1 MSARILLQFPEGL
14 KTKALAE
21 AARLERAGNE
31 VFVSS
36 SPCYGACDLALDEA
50 RALRAD
56 KIIHFGHAEFLKLK
70 PNSKIKIEYIEYPMK
85 VNHARALK
93 KALALLANYKRI
105 GLVTT
110 VQHVGQIV
118 EIRRFL
124 EKNGKKVFIGKGT
137 RTKYTGQIL
146 GCDFEAAAR
155 VEREVDCFIYFGGGV
170 FHSLGMRVHR
180 PVLAVDP
187 FSGGVRWMDE
197 EIKKAEKRR
206 KFGMM
211 RAAEAKTF
219 GILVSTKIGQF
230 AVARA
235 QKIKKILE
243 RKGRRALI
251 LVSNEINPEALMN
264 FRAFECYVNTACPRI
279 REDYERFDKP
289 VINYEDAVEL
299 AGMLSS
305 R

>member
-1 MSARILLQFPEGL
+1 MPRVLLQFPEGL
-14 KTKALAE
+14 KSKALAE

-36 SPCYGACDLALDEA
+36 SPCYGACDLALEEA
-50 RALRAD
+50 RALRAE

-70 PNSKIKIEYIEYPMK
+70 PKNKIRIEYVEYPMK
-85 VNHARALK
+85 ADYARVLK
-93 KALALLANYKRI
+93 KAIALLTNHKKI

-110 VQHVGQIV
+110 VQHVGQLQ
-118 EIRRFL
+118 EIKKFL
-124 EKNGKKVFIGKGT
+124 ERNGKRIFVGKGT
-137 RTKYTGQIL
+137 RAKYAGQIL

-155 VEREVDCFIYFGGGV
+155 VERDVDCFVYFGGGA
-170 FHSLGMRVHR
+170 FHPLGMRVHK

-197 EIKKAEKRR
+197 EIKKLEKRR
-206 KFGMM
+206 KFSMM

-219 GILVSTKIGQF
+219 GILVSTKLGQF
-230 AVARA
+230 VLARA

-243 RKGRRALI
+243 RKGRRAVI
-251 LVSNEINPEALMN
+251 LVSNEINQDALRN
-264 FRAFECYVNTACPRI
+264 FRSFDCYVNTACPRI
-279 REDYERFDKP
+279 VDDYERFDRP

-299 AGMLSS
+299 ARMLSS